1 MRRSFFSTWL
11 MAIGCALLAVA
22 AVGCDSHRS
31 LRGSGA
37 VQTRPREIY
46 ALGQLEPAGGIISIS
61 AIPGERLRALDPDVV
76 ENQREPG
83 NGILGLLASY
93 DLGKAQ
99 LAGLLKKLELAGKN
113 RQHQMAVAAA
123 QKKQAEASLAQ
134 AEAKL
139 TELELQSTKLQ
150 ALDTASRL
158 ASDEYTQ
165 LEALRADDPDLVTEH
180 QLKKRENAMDTALAD
195 FRIAN
200 DSYASAKEAADKTV
214 AAARANIEVADL
226 TLRQLQQKFEEQ
238 GVEQEIAIA
247 QETLKRSVLLSP
259 SVSPDS
265 VTDVLAVEALKDH
278 PSNAADGRGPL
289 TILKVFL
296 RPGEFVTQM
305 PIMQLGDLS
314 EMVCVAEVYEA
325 DVKDLYIGQA
335 AVIRSPAFAG
345 KFADG
350 IDETTGQR
358 IGGMAGKIER
368 IGNVIGSPGL
378 ANRNPLA
385 PADRSVVEVRVAIDG
400 SEAIAEAARRIGLQ
414 VTVEFAMPESEADT
428 TNAKQ

>member
-1 MRRSFFSTWL
+1 MRRSFSNNWLTALNCVLVGVVALGCNSRSSTP
-11 MAIGCALLAVA
+11 
-22 AVGCDSHRS
+22 
-31 LRGSGA
+31 GSGA
-37 VQTRPREIY
+37 VQIRPREIY

-61 AIPGERLRALDPDVV
+61 AIPGERLLALDPDVV
-76 ENQREPG
+76 ENQHEPA

-99 LAGLLKKLELAGKN
+99 LGGLLKKFELAGKN
-113 RQHQMAVAAA
+113 RQHQIAVAEA

-139 TELELQSTKLQ
+139 TELELQTTKLQ
-150 ALDTASRL
+150 ALDVASRL
-158 ASDEYTQ
+158 ASEEYAQ
-165 LEALRADDPDLVTEH
+165 LAALQADDSDLVTEH
-180 QLKKRENAMDTALAD
+180 QLKKRENAMDTALAE

-200 DSYASAKEAADKTV
+200 DSYATTKEAADKTV
-214 AAARANIEVADL
+214 TAAQANIDVANL
-226 TLRQLQQKFEEQ
+226 TLKQLEQKFEEQ
-238 GVEQEIAIA
+238 GIKQEIAVA

-259 SVSPDS
+259 SVSPHS
-265 VTDVLAVEALKDH
+265 VKDVLNVAAIADH
-278 PSNAADGRGPL
+278 QPKSSEDRGPL
-289 TILKVFL
+289 TVLQVFL

-325 DVKDLYIGQA
+325 DVKDLHIGQA

-350 IDETTGQR
+350 IDETNGHRT
-358 IGGMAGKIER
+358 GGMAGKIER

-385 PADRSVVEVRVAIDG
+385 PADRSVVEVRVAIVDP
-400 SEAIAEAARRIGLQ
+400 EAIAEAARRVGLQ
-414 VTVEFAMPESEADT
+414 VTVEFAMPESQADT
-428 TNAKQ
+428 PNAKQ